1 MSTTNFSGKIPSD
14 TKDRIEKIK
23 SILRSQNLEVVN
35 NTVVIER
42 MSKSLLNELENP
54 VTEGQH
60 PEKVQE
66 VASGAD
72 DMNDGI
78 NFEDVKNEPEEE
90 IEVSFN
96 SVVREYNELINA
108 AKELGLKEVS
118 VAKTVEKSELG
129 GIFLV
134 VSEGSTYSVNAS
146 MNFKEDLSFFA
157 KALSKGRVN
166 AGFDDEA
173 LKEKYGNRYPLYKEF
188 RDIAKLKDMHI
199 EICSLNPVNTIKGL
213 KEYMDLVKSGVRTSV
228 KWGL

>member
-23 SILRSQNLEVVN
+23 SIMREQKLEVN
-35 NTVVIER
+35 NTIVIEE
-42 MSKSLLNELENP
+42 MSKSLLHSLENH

-60 PEKVQE
+60 PETIQE
-66 VASGAD
+66 VASVQD
-72 DMNDGI
+72 DMSEGI
-78 NFEDVKNEPEEE
+78 SFEDVKNQPVEE
-90 IEVSFN
+90 IEVSFD
-96 SVVREYNELINA
+96 SVVKEYNELIRT
-108 AKELGLKEVS
+108 AKELGLKD
-118 VAKTVEKSELG
+118 VAAAKSVEKSELG

-134 VSEGSTYSVNAS
+134 MSEGTTYSVNAS

-173 LKEKYGNRYPLYKEF
+173 LQEKYGNRYPLYKEF

-199 EICSLNPVNTIKGL
+199 EICSLNPVNTLKGL
-213 KEYMDLVKSGVRTSV
+213 KEYMDLVKDGVRTSV